1 MTPSVP
7 WVRKTGWTDPIYIAL
22 EGGEQM
28 QKYLS
33 LSSPVLC
40 PTVPWLDHKGLADG
54 TRGFC
59 FFFFPLFDLV
69 APFSGLDFS
78 LSQCDLLS
86 VSSSLWNSLL
96 LLFPWGDG
104 EQIARDLLPQS
115 CAHFLRWCCWA
126 FRGAGLSQQT
136 HLTAACVHFSHSS
149 YDPIQCGSCL
159 QEWTSTVT
167 RCWKGPPYLLDQP
180 YENPF
185 YIQIFICSHEK
196 IKADPLQSPEA
207 LDNRGW

>member
-1 MTPSVP
+1 MNWSNIHCTRRRGTNAEIS
-7 WVRKTGWTDPIYIAL
+7 
-22 EGGEQM
+22 
-28 QKYLS
+28 LS
-33 LSSPVLC
+33 LISCFVPHCSMTWPQRTCRWHKRVL
-40 PTVPWLDHKGLADG
+40 
-54 TRGFC
+54 
-59 FFFFPLFDLV
+59 FFFFLLFDLV

-86 VSSSLWNSLL
+86 ASSSLWNSLL

-104 EQIARDLLPQS
+104 EQITQDLLPQS